1 MSHRFRTHPVMPAPR
16 PLSSRHTHLS
26 LIWLTLCLLMAL
38 LLSMTPTAT
47 QADQAPANRA
57 PSPGAP
63 PPEIALSVK
72 NDTSA
77 PLRQLASV
85 SQTEHKIVA
94 QSLLPLPKGQAG
106 AKTRVFTTDAALQ
119 IAPVGAE
126 RLPGPLRSFE
136 GIGNV
141 DRLLPPDTNGDV
153 GPNHY
158 VQFVNISFAVFSK
171 NGDLLFGP
179 VNEATLFAGF
189 GTGCE
194 QYDSGDPIA
203 LYDHLADRWLLS
215 YMAWPNALPGDV
227 YQCIAISQSGDP
239 LGAWHR
245 YAFLVKRDKFNDY
258 PKLGVWPDAY
268 YMTANLFT
276 NISFAGAGVW
286 AFERLQ
292 MLQGLPARLVH
303 FDLASVNPDFGGILP
318 ADLDGPPPP
327 AGTPGYFAEVDDAG
341 WIGPQDALRLW
352 EFHVDW
358 TAPGSSTLN
367 VKGKRKNG

>member
-26 LIWLTLCLLMAL
+26 LTWLTLCLLMAL

-94 QSLLPLPKGQAG
+94 QPLLPLPKGQAG

-215 YMAWPNALPGDV
+215 YICLLYTSPSP
-227 YQCIAISQSGDP
+227 
-239 LGAWHR
+239 
-245 YAFLVKRDKFNDY
+245 RDRTRSRM
-258 PKLGVWPDAY
+258 P
-268 YMTANLFT
+268 
-276 NISFAGAGVW
+276 
-286 AFERLQ
+286 
-292 MLQGLPARLVH
+292 
-303 FDLASVNPDFGGILP
+303 
-318 ADLDGPPPP
+318 
-327 AGTPGYFAEVDDAG
+327 
-341 WIGPQDALRLW
+341 
-352 EFHVDW
+352 
-358 TAPGSSTLN
+358 SSA
-367 VKGKRKNG
+367 